1 VLSDKL
7 KYNMMLFIQARDS
20 YDEQLL
26 VELQSDTVENME
38 SNVERIVEW
47 VENYSNN
54 AQQAN
59 SNR

>member
-1 VLSDKL
+1 MLSDKL